1 MIFMPARRADSRT
14 LEMGSTTFWMGAMS
28 TPARSN
34 IPPLLPKSF
43 CMSTTV
49 TAVRAV
55 SMVIGSGEASMIAC
69 RPALN
74 SVMTLPPF
82 TLLPYN
88 DALLVEATLHQEE
101 RNLIAESRSS
111 PGLEFKPTLGPPRL
125 WADDGQLRANHPDN
139 SHVRF
144 PPQEPDLPRP

>member
-43 CMSTTV
+43 CMSTTI

-55 SMVIGSGEASMIAC
+55 SIVIGSGEASMLGCA
-69 RPALN
+69 PPLN
-74 SVMTLPPF
+74 SVMPLPPF
-82 TLLPYN
+82 ALLPYN
-88 DALLVEATLHQEE
+88 DAPVVEATLHQME
-101 RNLIAESRSS
+101 RNLIDESRC
-111 PGLEFKPTLGPPRL
+111 PGVGVQTYFGAVEIVG
-125 WADDGQLRANHPDN
+125 G
-139 SHVRF
+139 
-144 PPQEPDLPRP
+144 

>member
-43 CMSTTV
+43 CMSTTI

-55 SMVIGSGEASMIAC
+55 SIVIGSGEASMIAC
-69 RPALN
+69 CPALN
-74 SVMTLPPF
+74 SVMPLPPF

-88 DALLVEATLHQEE
+88 DAPVVEATLHQME
-101 RNLIAESRSS
+101 RHLIASHDAL
-111 PGLEFKPTLGPPRL
+111 GLEFKPTLGLPRL
-125 WADDGQLRANHPDN
+125 WADDGQ
-139 SHVRF
+139 S
-144 PPQEPDLPRP
+144 

>member
-43 CMSTTV
+43 CMSTTI

-55 SMVIGSGEASMIAC
+55 SIVIGSGEASMITC
-69 RPALN
+69 RPALD
-74 SVMTLPPF
+74 SVMPLPPL
-82 TLLPYN
+82 TLVRN
-88 DALLVEATLHQEE
+88 DAPVVEATLHQME
-101 RNLIAESRSS
+101 RNLIAE
-111 PGLEFKPTLGPPRL
+111 PRCH
-125 WADDGQLRANHPDN
+125 WVGVQIYFGAAEIVGA
-139 SHVRF
+139 
-144 PPQEPDLPRP
+144 